1 MDMISTLSKSKS
13 TGSLKGLHQLSNSKD
28 SNLDNIST
36 RSKNYSLNRSKALD
50 KKQETCQ
57 KQHIQYEM
65 KPGKNFVIEFSTA
78 AFEATKNFLLS
89 HFTSENFNNNLAV
102 KEQKNLD
109 STHITVDHSY
119 RIYNRKNNGQI
130 GSQLKYVVNVYN
142 TTSLINVNG
151 SRVELFVNGIFK
163 DLCAYLSKHFDSFD
177 ILNNEI
183 ANYLEDISANY
194 KDKDRNLGNSASSIL
209 KGKSRQPTVGT
220 STTCRLALSPSP
232 SPQVLD
238 ISSGSPK
245 STPLESSISKPLTE
259 ICPMCS
265 EFVVEEGIA
274 CDKCNFWLHF
284 ECTGINKDKTNLNSI
299 QGEDFICMLC
309 NNDLLYEDRNTNETL
324 CQVTQDNED
333 IHSDSILS
341 NLSIIDP
348 SSNTHKQLI
357 SNSPA
362 INSSN
367 DAKGELGHPTVG
379 LSTTSCPDFP
389 LATASD
395 TIGSQNENQVNIP
408 INAEVI
414 KLKTTKRAYKTKDE
428 KEDIIINQKTRILNL
443 ENEINQLKNVVN
455 SLSLNSSNHNVHSQN
470 ESQHNQ
476 SSCCQQKIRD
486 ELMEQRIRMLENQ
499 MVQNMCI
506 NTALTTQLA
515 MQTRSAYPMSAH
527 PPNMHCGAP
536 PFNHFQHPVS
546 TSSHIPLH
554 PIPSFQA
561 YNHHQF
567 IHQFQPPAYNDPNAP
582 HLNNIHMAYPSTN
595 HMDTRGLHDRPQ
607 QSQQCNYP
615 QQGQPIGQFPVS
627 HAETQS
633 RQSSAH
639 VKNSQQQSHSQ
650 SSQRKPSHLPNNS
663 QVMDSHSQ
671 HKRTIH
677 QTNQV
682 QHTAH
687 QKSRKLSTTKQL
699 PLRDRLGKSGQPIV
713 GLSTTCRPALLP
725 TPSTGE
731 GTSLQLL
738 SESIDLYTNTN
749 HDVTVSHS
757 SINITSQDSPVSPS
771 LDAQTNSNVN
781 TKGNSDHP
789 FRQTGLLKHPPDQR
803 VILRSTR
810 L

>member
-1 MDMISTLSKSKS
+1 MAPLQNSVFNIGLGEPENAIYPPITNDFSLDTCFHTSTTDKDERAWWMFQFSFGFAYITDIIIYYREGLAVRMDGFKVYVTNTSRIPPDGYLCYEDPDPGLPNITQTIPCHKLGKYIIYYDIKGSTELSMEGTVVYGPIVELCYVAINDNVASDGLVYLHPSGNPPASVANDGNRTSCSKIYGVNVTVQVDLMKISI
-13 TGSLKGLHQLSNSKD
+13 GKGMFV
-28 SNLDNIST
+28 T
-36 RSKNYSLNRSKALD
+36 FGALD

-130 GSQLKYVVNVYN
+130 GSKLKYVVNVYN

-245 STPLESSISKPLTE
+245 STPIESSISKPLTE

-348 SSNTHKQLI
+348 SSNTHKQLN

-395 TIGSQNENQVNIP
+395 TSGSQNENQVNIP
-408 INAEVI
+408 INAEII
-414 KLKTTKRAYKTKDE
+414 KPKTTKRAYKTKDE

-443 ENEINQLKNVVN
+443 
-455 SLSLNSSNHNVHSQN
+455 
-470 ESQHNQ
+470 
-476 SSCCQQKIRD
+476 
-486 ELMEQRIRMLENQ
+486 
-499 MVQNMCI
+499 
-506 NTALTTQLA
+506 
-515 MQTRSAYPMSAH
+515 
-527 PPNMHCGAP
+527 
-536 PFNHFQHPVS
+536 
-546 TSSHIPLH
+546 
-554 PIPSFQA
+554 
-561 YNHHQF
+561 
-567 IHQFQPPAYNDPNAP
+567 
-582 HLNNIHMAYPSTN
+582 
-595 HMDTRGLHDRPQ
+595 
-607 QSQQCNYP
+607 
-615 QQGQPIGQFPVS
+615 
-627 HAETQS
+627 
-633 RQSSAH
+633 
-639 VKNSQQQSHSQ
+639 
-650 SSQRKPSHLPNNS
+650 
-663 QVMDSHSQ
+663 
-671 HKRTIH
+671 
-677 QTNQV
+677 
-682 QHTAH
+682 
-687 QKSRKLSTTKQL
+687 
-699 PLRDRLGKSGQPIV
+699 
-713 GLSTTCRPALLP
+713 
-725 TPSTGE
+725 
-731 GTSLQLL
+731 
-738 SESIDLYTNTN
+738 
-749 HDVTVSHS
+749 
-757 SINITSQDSPVSPS
+757 
-771 LDAQTNSNVN
+771 
-781 TKGNSDHP
+781 
-789 FRQTGLLKHPPDQR
+789 
-803 VILRSTR
+803 
-810 L
+810 

>member
-220 STTCRLALSPSP
+220 STTCRLALSPLP

-379 LSTTSCPDFP
+379 LSTTRCPDFP

-395 TIGSQNENQVNIP
+395 TSGSQNENQVNIP

-443 ENEINQLKNVVN
+443 
-455 SLSLNSSNHNVHSQN
+455 
-470 ESQHNQ
+470 
-476 SSCCQQKIRD
+476 
-486 ELMEQRIRMLENQ
+486 
-499 MVQNMCI
+499 
-506 NTALTTQLA
+506 
-515 MQTRSAYPMSAH
+515 
-527 PPNMHCGAP
+527 
-536 PFNHFQHPVS
+536 
-546 TSSHIPLH
+546 
-554 PIPSFQA
+554 
-561 YNHHQF
+561 
-567 IHQFQPPAYNDPNAP
+567 
-582 HLNNIHMAYPSTN
+582 
-595 HMDTRGLHDRPQ
+595 
-607 QSQQCNYP
+607 
-615 QQGQPIGQFPVS
+615 
-627 HAETQS
+627 
-633 RQSSAH
+633 
-639 VKNSQQQSHSQ
+639 
-650 SSQRKPSHLPNNS
+650 
-663 QVMDSHSQ
+663 
-671 HKRTIH
+671 
-677 QTNQV
+677 
-682 QHTAH
+682 
-687 QKSRKLSTTKQL
+687 
-699 PLRDRLGKSGQPIV
+699 
-713 GLSTTCRPALLP
+713 
-725 TPSTGE
+725 
-731 GTSLQLL
+731 
-738 SESIDLYTNTN
+738 
-749 HDVTVSHS
+749 
-757 SINITSQDSPVSPS
+757 
-771 LDAQTNSNVN
+771 
-781 TKGNSDHP
+781 
-789 FRQTGLLKHPPDQR
+789 
-803 VILRSTR
+803 
-810 L
+810 

>member
-1 MDMISTLSKSKS
+1 
-13 TGSLKGLHQLSNSKD
+13 
-28 SNLDNIST
+28 
-36 RSKNYSLNRSKALD
+36 
-50 KKQETCQ
+50 
-57 KQHIQYEM
+57 M

-209 KGKSRQPTVGT
+209 KGKSRQ
-220 STTCRLALSPSP
+220 
-232 SPQVLD
+232 
-238 ISSGSPK
+238 
-245 STPLESSISKPLTE
+245 
-259 ICPMCS
+259 
-265 EFVVEEGIA
+265 
-274 CDKCNFWLHF
+274 
-284 ECTGINKDKTNLNSI
+284 INN
-299 QGEDFICMLC
+299 
-309 NNDLLYEDRNTNETL
+309 RNTNETL

-379 LSTTSCPDFP
+379 LSTTRCPDFP
-389 LATASD
+389 LATAS
-395 TIGSQNENQVNIP
+395 TLV
-408 INAEVI
+408 VHRM
-414 KLKTTKRAYKTKDE
+414 KT
-428 KEDIIINQKTRILNL
+428 
-443 ENEINQLKNVVN
+443 
-455 SLSLNSSNHNVHSQN
+455 SSN
-470 ESQHNQ
+470 
-476 SSCCQQKIRD
+476 
-486 ELMEQRIRMLENQ
+486 
-499 MVQNMCI
+499 
-506 NTALTTQLA
+506 NTACNANKISLPHVSTSSKYA
-515 MQTRSAYPMSAH
+515 
-527 PPNMHCGAP
+527 CGAP

-567 IHQFQPPAYNDPNAP
+567 IHQFQPPAYNTPNAP

-595 HMDTRGLHDRPQ
+595 HMDTRGYMIVMQ
-607 QSQQCNYP
+607 QSQQCSYHNRANLLVN
-615 QQGQPIGQFPVS
+615 FRF
-627 HAETQS
+627 HMLETQS

-639 VKNSQQQSHSQ
+639 EKNSQQQSHSQ
-650 SSQRKPSHLPNNS
+650 SSQRMPSHLQTILSIPLLVRNTNQKKTIKTKVLWEQRDEEKYRETILNELLQKDLPTLDIDKQIDIISNSLLNAQQQSIPSKITQLKGPKWKATPEVTVLLRMCKVIYNKWADLGKPIGHPLSLELKIHKKKLRQRQRMEQAIDRNTIHNKIMNTSSSQMFHRLIRRNLGDNS
-663 QVMDSHSQ
+663 QSAINCIKTDENEYLFLAKDQRKAFANYYEDLSALN
-671 HKRTIH
+671 RTI
-677 QTNQV
+677 
-682 QHTAH
+682 
-687 QKSRKLSTTKQL
+687 
-699 PLRDRLGKSGQPIV
+699 
-713 GLSTTCRPALLP
+713 
-725 TPSTGE
+725 
-731 GTSLQLL
+731 
-738 SESIDLYTNTN
+738 
-749 HDVTVSHS
+749 
-757 SINITSQDSPVSPS
+757 
-771 LDAQTNSNVN
+771 
-781 TKGNSDHP
+781 
-789 FRQTGLLKHPPDQR
+789 
-803 VILRSTR
+803 
-810 L
+810 